1 MNYKMKQTKNIIK
14 HIISTVIILNILF
27 FYGCKKEENI
37 QTATISV
44 KSMGCDNCAY
54 IIKKAIFT
62 LNGVKDVEFDMDK
75 KLVHVKYLPLYTNVE
90 SIEIAITR
98 AGYYANDRQRDS
110 VAFKELPECCQNH

>member
-1 MNYKMKQTKNIIK
+1 MNYTMKQSINIIR
-14 HIISTVIILNILF
+14 HIISTVIILNIIF

-37 QTATISV
+37 QTTTISV

-54 IIKKAIFT
+54 LIKKAIFS
-62 LNGVKDVEFDMDK
+62 LNGVKDVEFDMEK

-98 AGYYANDRQRDS
+98 AGYDANDRPRDS
-110 VAFKELPECCQNH
+110 AAVKELPECCQNH